1 MRKDGEDAVADAAPA
16 QGAIAA
22 AAADGFAIIRAAL
35 ATLPTTPGIYR
46 MLDARGE
53 PLYVGK
59 ARNLRKR
66 VGSYTQPTRLDE
78 RIFRMVR
85 LTASLEI
92 TTTDSEIEALLL
104 ESNLIKKLKPRFNVV
119 LRDDKSLPYILIAG
133 DHPFAQIAKHR
144 GARDRPGEYLGP
156 FASAGAVNQTL
167 AALARAFPLRSCGDS
182 EFAARTRPCLQ
193 FQIKRCTAPCV
204 GRIDVADYEAIVRQA
219 RDFLAGRRRELQAD
233 LSARMEKA
241 SAAMDYEQAA
251 FYRDRLRAFAQIT
264 AKQAINVAGLGEA
277 DVIAAHAEGGLV
289 CVQVFFFRAG
299 QNLGNRAYFP
309 AHARDVALDEVVAAF
324 IGQFYAERPA
334 PPLILVSHRVGRA
347 DLIAAALGQKAGRKV
362 AIRWPQRGS
371 KRAMLDNAQAN
382 AREGVARRLAE
393 SSSQQELL
401 RAVAKTFDLSAPPE
415 RIEVYDNSHIQGS
428 APTGGMIVAGPD
440 GFRKSAYRRFHLGDR
455 TGDDYAMLRE
465 MLTRRFA
472 RLLKEGGEWPDL
484 LLIDGGR
491 GHLGV
496 AVDVLRELDAGKVPV
511 VAIAKGP
518 DRNAGLEHFYLPGR
532 APISLEPRHPVLYFL
547 QRLRDEAHRFAIGG
561 HRARRSRAVSRS
573 ILDGIPGVG
582 AARKKA
588 LLLRFGSA
596 RGVASAGLAD
606 LESVDGVSRAMAK
619 RVHDYFRGGG

>member
-1 MRKDGEDAVADAAPA
+1 MSGASVKDSSAPVAE
-16 QGAIAA
+16 AA
-22 AAADGFAIIRAAL
+22 AAGDGFSVIRAAL
-35 ATLPTTPGIYR
+35 ATLPTAPGVYR

-66 VGSYTQPTRLDE
+66 VSNYAQPTRLDE
-78 RIFRMVR
+78 RLFRMVR

-92 TTTDSEIEALLL
+92 TTTASEVEALLL
-104 ESNLIKKLKPRFNVV
+104 ESNLIKKLKPRYNVV
-119 LRDDKSLPYILIAG
+119 LRDDKSLPYILVAR
-133 DHPFAQIAKHR
+133 DHQFPQITKHR
-144 GARDRPGEYLGP
+144 GARNRPGEYLGP
-156 FASAGAVNQTL
+156 FSSAGAVNQTL

-193 FQIKRCTAPCV
+193 YQIKRCTAPCV
-204 GRIDVADYEAIVRQA
+204 GRINAEDYGAIVSQA

-233 LSARMEKA
+233 LSGRMEKA
-241 SAAMDYEQAA
+241 SAAKDYEQAA

-334 PPLILVSHRVGRA
+334 PPLILVSHRVGHA
-347 DLIAAALGQKAGRKV
+347 DLIAAALGQTAGRKV

-371 KRAMLDNAQAN
+371 KRAMLDNALAN
-382 AREGVARRLAE
+382 AREGLARRLAE
-393 SSSQQELL
+393 TSSQQELL
-401 RAVAKTFDLSAPPE
+401 RGVATTFGLPAPPE
-415 RIEVYDNSHIQGS
+415 RVEVYDNSHIQGS
-428 APTGGMIVAGPD
+428 NPMGAMIVAGPD
-440 GFRKSAYRRFHLGDR
+440 GFRKSAYRRFNLGNLV
-455 TGDDYAMLRE
+455 GDDYAMLRE

-472 RLLKEGGEWPDL
+472 RLLKDGGEWPDL

-518 DRNAGLEHFYLPGR
+518 DRDAGREHFYVPGKP
-532 APISLEPRHPVLYFL
+532 PISLEPRHPVLYFL

-561 HRARRSRAVSRS
+561 HRARRTRAVSKS
-573 ILDGIPGVG
+573 MLDGIPGIG

-596 RGVASAGLAD
+596 RGVAAAGLAD
-606 LESVDGVSRAMAK
+606 LESVVGVSRAVAK
-619 RVHDYFRGGG
+619 KVYDYFRGGG